1 MKYLPVYKCA
11 LCGALLWYGNAT
23 EGLRILQDSGRRK
36 NISIECIVNI
46 ALVFVVLIVGCLLP
60 L

>member
-23 EGLRILQDSGRRK
+23 EIPYEDLPKVLGD
-36 NISIECIVNI
+36 VI
-46 ALVFVVLIVGCLLP
+46 ANQRFAGDAYL
-60 L
+60 